1 MCCHFWGLTISYTC
15 TSLCIIEQWQ
25 TQHGDIRA
33 TIQPMIFDI
42 SQLTIHSAPNSA
54 ARSAF
59 KWQFENW
66 KTFWCLNKDHK
77 INIPAS
83 HQCLIAGQMNKN
95 GNSSRNINEIRNK
108 TFTICIRPYSIW
120 EKKKKLLIC
129 SIMLWSHI
137 SWLLFVYNYF
147 RHFPR

>member
-1 MCCHFWGLTISYTC
+1 
-15 TSLCIIEQWQ
+15 
-25 TQHGDIRA
+25 
-33 TIQPMIFDI
+33 MIFDI

-120 EKKKKLLIC
+120 EKKKNCWFAPLCFEATYRGYYLFTTIFDIFLDKLVQIVVFVIEYEDKRKTD
-129 SIMLWSHI
+129 SIWKCV
-137 SWLLFVYNYF
+137 FFCAV
-147 RHFPR
+147 